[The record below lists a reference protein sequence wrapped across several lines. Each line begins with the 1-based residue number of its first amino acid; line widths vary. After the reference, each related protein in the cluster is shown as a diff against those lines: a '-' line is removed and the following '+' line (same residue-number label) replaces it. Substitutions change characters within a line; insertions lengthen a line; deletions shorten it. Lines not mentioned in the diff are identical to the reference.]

1 MRIVSF
7 GRIQTGRIILIV
19 LCSVC
24 ALGGCSQVP
33 IEDAHRVRPVKTY
46 VVTPGDELRELSFPG
61 KVAASK
67 TAELAFMVSG
77 LLVKYPVTE
86 GLRIRKGEIIA
97 QLRQDEFQAQFRIAE
112 SQFDRARSDLV
123 ALKAGERSEQRQRL
137 EAQLRAA
144 EATLANAESE
154 YNRHAG
160 LLRSGSISRG
170 VYERVETAFLVAQE
184 ELKSAQQLLEKS
196 LVARQEVID
205 SKEAEIR
212 GLEAR
217 LAETRIQLE
226 DSTLLA
232 PYNGVVARRFVERQ
246 QSIRA
251 KTPVVLFQD
260 LEEIHIAV
268 DVPEAVMT
276 TEIRLTEAER
286 IVAEFSGVPGRQFP
300 VTIAEVAQIA
310 DPRTQ
315 TFNVRFAM
323 KVPPDLNLLPG
334 MTARVTLFYRSRP
347 TAGKS
352 YFVPVSAVFRDSG
365 GEQVVWIIGPDRGVI
380 RRPVKIGDPSG
391 GRIEILEGLQSGD
404 RIAVAGVSFLRE
416 GIKVRD
422 LGDALGGN

>member
-1 MRIVSF
+1 MRNAFF
-7 GRIQTGRIILIV
+7 GGTQVVRTFLI
-19 LCSVC
+19 
-24 ALGGCSQVP
+24 ALPLVFLLGACSQVAT
-33 IEDAHRVRPVKTY
+33 EDAQRVRPVKTM
-46 VVTPGDELRELSFPG
+46 VVTPGDELRQLSFPG
-61 KVAASK
+61 KVVASK

-86 GLRIRKGEIIA
+86 GLRIGKGEIIA
-97 QLRQDEFQAQFRIAE
+97 QLRQDEFQAQLRIAQ
-112 SQFDRARSDLV
+112 SQFDRAQSDLA
-123 ALKAGERSEQRQRL
+123 ALKAGERTEQRQRL

-160 LLRSGSISRG
+160 LLRSGSISRA

-184 ELKSAQQLLEKS
+184 ELKAAQQLLEKS

-205 SKEAEIR
+205 SKEAELR

-217 LAETRIQLE
+217 LAESEIQLR

-232 PYNGVVARRFVERQ
+232 PYNGVIARRFVERQ
-246 QSIRA
+246 QSVRA
-251 KTPVVLFQD
+251 QAPVVLFQD

-276 TEIRLTEAER
+276 TGIRLAEAER
-286 IVAEFSGVPGRQFP
+286 MMAEFSGVPGRQFP
-300 VTIAEVAQIA
+300 VTIAEMAQIA
-310 DPRTQ
+310 DLRTQ

-323 KVPPDLNLLPG
+323 KVPADINLLPG
-334 MTARVTLFYRSRP
+334 MTARVTLFYRPIQTS
-347 TAGKS
+347 GKS
-352 YFVPVSAVFRDSG
+352 FLVPVSAVFRDSG
-365 GEQVVWIIGPDRGVI
+365 GEQVVWVIGPDNGVV
-380 RRPVKIGDPSG
+380 RRPVRIGDPSG
-391 GRIEILEGLQSGD
+391 GQIEILEGLQSGD

-416 GIKVRD
+416 GMKVRD

>member
-1 MRIVSF
+1 M
-7 GRIQTGRIILIV
+7 G
-19 LCSVC
+19 
-24 ALGGCSQVP
+24 
-33 IEDAHRVRPVKTY
+33 
-46 VVTPGDELRELSFPG
+46 
-61 KVAASK
+61 
-67 TAELAFMVSG
+67 
-77 LLVKYPVTE
+77 
-86 GLRIRKGEIIA
+86 IA
-97 QLRQDEFQAQFRIAE
+97 Q
-112 SQFDRARSDLV
+112 SQFDRAQSDLA
-123 ALKAGERSEQRQRL
+123 ALKAGERTEQRQRL

-160 LLRSGSISRG
+160 LLRSGSISRA

-212 GLEAR
+212 GLESR
-217 LAETRIQLE
+217 LAETKIQLK

-251 KTPVVLFQD
+251 QTPVVLFQD

-276 TEIRLTEAER
+276 TEVRLTEAER
-286 IVAEFSGVPGRQFP
+286 IMAEFSGVPGRQFP

-334 MTARVTLFYRSRP
+334 MTARVSLFYRSRP
-347 TAGKS
+347 ISGKS
-352 YFVPVSAVFRDSG
+352 FFVPVSAVFRDSS
-365 GEQVVWIIGPDRGVI
+365 GEQVVWIIGPDKGVV

-391 GRIEILEGLQSGD
+391 GRIEILEGLQAGD

-416 GIKVRD
+416 GVKVRD

>member
-1 MRIVSF
+1 MRNAGF
-7 GRIQTGRIILIV
+7 GGIHVVRTFLMALPLV
-19 LCSVC
+19 FL
-24 ALGGCSQVP
+24 LGGCSQVTTP
-33 IEDAHRVRPVKTY
+33 EAQRARPVKTM

-86 GLRIRKGEIIA
+86 GLRVGKGEIIA
-97 QLRQDEFQAQFRIAE
+97 QLRQDEFQAQLGIAQ
-112 SQFDRARSDLV
+112 SQFDRAQSDLA
-123 ALKAGERSEQRQRL
+123 ALKAGERTEQRQRL

-160 LLRSGSISRG
+160 LLRSGSISRA

-212 GLEAR
+212 GLESR
-217 LAETRIQLE
+217 LAETKIQLK

-251 KTPVVLFQD
+251 QTPVVLFQD

-276 TEIRLTEAER
+276 TEVRLTEAER
-286 IVAEFSGVPGRQFP
+286 IMAEFSGVPGRQFP

-334 MTARVTLFYRSRP
+334 MTARVSLFYRSRP
-347 TAGKS
+347 ISGKS
-352 YFVPVSAVFRDSG
+352 FFVPVSAVFRDSS
-365 GEQVVWIIGPDRGVI
+365 GEQVVWIIGPDKGVV

-391 GRIEILEGLQSGD
+391 GRIEILEGLQAGD

-416 GIKVRD
+416 GVKVRD

>member
-1 MRIVSF
+1 MRNASF
-7 GRIQTGRIILIV
+7 GRIQVGRIILITLPLV
-19 LCSVC
+19 YL
-24 ALGGCSQVP
+24 LGGCSQVTTQ
-33 IEDAHRVRPVKTY
+33 DTQRVRPVKTI
-46 VVTPGDELRELSFPG
+46 VVTPGNELRELSFPG
-61 KVAASK
+61 RVAASK

-86 GLRIRKGEIIA
+86 GLRIGKGEIIA
-97 QLRQDEFQAQFRIAE
+97 QLRQDEFQAQVRIAQ
-112 SQFDRARSDLV
+112 SQFDRAQSDLA
-123 ALKAGERSEQRQRL
+123 ALKAGERTEQRQRL

-160 LLRSGSISRG
+160 LLRSGSISRA

-205 SKEAEIR
+205 SKEAELR

-217 LAETRIQLE
+217 LAESEIQLK
-226 DSTLLA
+226 DSSLFA
-232 PYNGVVARRFVERQ
+232 PYNGVIARRFVERQ

-251 KTPVVLFQD
+251 QTPVVLFQD

-276 TEIRLTEAER
+276 TEIRLAEAER
-286 IVAEFSGVPGRQFP
+286 MVAEFSGVPGRQFP
-300 VTIAEVAQIA
+300 VTIAEVAQVA

-315 TFNVRFAM
+315 TFNVRFGM

-334 MTARVTLFYRSRP
+334 MTARVTLFYRPLP
-347 TAGKS
+347 TRGAT
-352 YFVPVSAVFRDSG
+352 FLVPVSAVFRDSG
-365 GEQVVWIIGPDRGVI
+365 GEQVVWIIGPDKSVI

-391 GRIEILEGLQSGD
+391 GRIEILVGLQSGD

-416 GIKVRD
+416 GMKVRD

>member
-1 MRIVSF
+1 MRNAGF
-7 GRIQTGRIILIV
+7 GGIHVVRTFLMALPLV
-19 LCSVC
+19 FL
-24 ALGGCSQVP
+24 LGGCSQVTTP
-33 IEDAHRVRPVKTY
+33 EAQRARPVKTM

-86 GLRIRKGEIIA
+86 GLRVGKGEIIA
-97 QLRQDEFQAQFRIAE
+97 QLRQDEFQAQLGIAQ
-112 SQFDRARSDLV
+112 SQFDRAQSDLA
-123 ALKAGERSEQRQRL
+123 ALKAGERTEQRQRL

-160 LLRSGSISRG
+160 LLRSGSISRA

-212 GLEAR
+212 GLESR
-217 LAETRIQLE
+217 LAETKIQLK

-251 KTPVVLFQD
+251 QTPVVLFQD

-276 TEIRLTEAER
+276 TEVRLTEAER
-286 IVAEFSGVPGRQFP
+286 IMAEFSGVPGRRFP

-334 MTARVTLFYRSRP
+334 MTARVSLFYRSRP
-347 TAGKS
+347 ISGKS
-352 YFVPVSAVFRDSG
+352 FYVPVSAVFRDSS
-365 GEQVVWIIGPDRGVI
+365 GEQVVWIIGPDKGVV

-391 GRIEILEGLQSGD
+391 GRIEILEGLQAGD

-416 GIKVRD
+416 GMKVRD